1 MARVKNTT
9 ASTITLDVEGKRHRI
24 GPGKSVNVTPREALI
39 LGEYDGLEVDDRRK
53 AIEAQ
58 DIPAPQEETRRTGG
72 RQHVI
77 DDPRK
82 NMPGVPVTVTG
93 DTGSTTPEPGTQ
105 GVSAAEH
112 AAGDPNEVRT
122 PEGGAGDAQGGPESE
137 TILKGAALDAALEEA
152 GLSKSGTADE
162 KRARLAE
169 HEAKAA
175 EEPSGDEDPLAWV
188 DELDDANLD
197 AALTAAE
204 LSTDGDVDAKRARL
218 REHHA
223 QPAADPAN

>member
-93 DTGSTTPEPGTQ
+93 DTGSTTPEAGTQ

-122 PEGGAGDAQGGPESE
+122 PEGGEGDAQGGPEPE

-169 HEAKAA
+169 YHVTPLEA
-175 EEPSGDEDPLAWV
+175 DPLAWV

-204 LSTDGDVDAKRARL
+204 LSTEGDVGEKRARL
-218 REHHA
+218 REHHSA
-223 QPAADPAN
+223 S

>member
-24 GPGKSVNVTPREALI
+24 GPGKSVTVTPREALI

-112 AAGDPNEVRT
+112 AGGDPNEVRT
-122 PEGGAGDAQGGPESE
+122 PEGDNDPDGADALAWVDE
-137 TILKGAALDAALEEA
+137 LKGGDLEAALKAAE
-152 GLSKSGTADE
+152 LSTAGTADE
-162 KRARLAE
+162 KRARL
-169 HEAKAA
+169 
-175 EEPSGDEDPLAWV
+175 
-188 DELDDANLD
+188 
-197 AALTAAE
+197 
-204 LSTDGDVDAKRARL
+204 
-218 REHHA
+218 REHHSA
-223 QPAADPAN
+223 S